1 MNYQKESIVEKEVAM
16 SSTGELNF
24 QIPQQEWTGS
34 DAIQSSYFAG
44 QAMFIKKAD
53 EQADEFELHYLG
65 LKVSGFE
72 AIDDAKFNAP
82 EFARS
87 VFQILGDF
95 IKDN

>member
-1 MNYQKESIVEKEVAM
+1 MVEKEVQM

-24 QIPQQEWTGS
+24 KIPQQEWTGN

-44 QAMFIKKAD
+44 QEMFIKRSD
-53 EQADEFELHYLG
+53 EQSDEFELHYLG

-72 AIDDAKFNAP
+72 DIDDAKFNAP

-87 VFQILGDF
+87 VFQILREF
-95 IKDN
+95 IKDS